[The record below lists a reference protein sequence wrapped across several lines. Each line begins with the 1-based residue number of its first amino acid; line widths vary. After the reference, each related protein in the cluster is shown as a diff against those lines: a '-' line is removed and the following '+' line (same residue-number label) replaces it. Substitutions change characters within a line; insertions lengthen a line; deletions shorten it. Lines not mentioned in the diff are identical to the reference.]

1 VRAFLFRSFDATLQD
16 ISLPYQ
22 HPGQVPTSSEWDQ
35 PYLGPESSGLA
46 LPYQAYLISLRTVP
60 VPGPGSPA
68 RDRTISFRRPAG
80 AGRFRRLTVALTCP
94 GINPLQASLMTPG
107 CFRYNT
113 LLTPYIRICVHTY
126 VCYLTYFLT
135 HRQPRRGCKARRAF
149 AHLKD
154 PGKCLEAE
162 YGIGIVG
169 EL

>member
-1 VRAFLFRSFDATLQD
+1 
-16 ISLPYQ
+16 
-22 HPGQVPTSSEWDQ
+22 
-35 PYLGPESSGLA
+35 
-46 LPYQAYLISLRTVP
+46 
-60 VPGPGSPA
+60 
-68 RDRTISFRRPAG
+68 
-80 AGRFRRLTVALTCP
+80 
-94 GINPLQASLMTPG
+94 MTPG

-169 EL
+169 ELQCGAEALLIDGLTRRIHVSGRALELKQNLEFDSEINHLHLPCSRISHWNPHCVAFSHQLTGAVSKTELRYTW